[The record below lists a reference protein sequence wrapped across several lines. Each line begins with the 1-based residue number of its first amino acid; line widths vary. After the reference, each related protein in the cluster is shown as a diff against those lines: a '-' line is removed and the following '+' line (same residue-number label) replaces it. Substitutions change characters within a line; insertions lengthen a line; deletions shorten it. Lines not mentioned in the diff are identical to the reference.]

1 MFRLDINLTVVVNAV
16 QLHRVWVD
24 YGAVVLTDV
33 SPQVVF
39 PVISAVAHRTRPD
52 FGLRVLRIDV
62 PLQTLLIVKRFVT
75 MNTLMIS

>member
-1 MFRLDINLTVVVNAV
+1 MLRLNINLTVIINAV
-16 QLHRVWVD
+16 QLHSVGVD
-24 YGAVVLTDV
+24 DGAVVLTDV
-33 SPQVVF
+33 SPEIVF
-39 PVISAVAHRTRPD
+39 SVISALAHRTRPD